1 MILIILIHFFQLLS
15 GIYTEHLEL
24 TGEKKKMALA
34 ISPRR
39 MGMLQR
45 LGLPLQLVLYISV
58 FVGCD
63 RLVNWLH
70 LPLPAN
76 IVGMLLMLVLIVTRI
91 VPLGWVKAGSNWLLA
106 EMLLFFIPAV
116 VAVVNYGDLL
126 RIEGWRIFLVIA
138 ISTLLVLASTALV
151 VDRVYRFEVARAAR
165 KQGNNA

>member
-1 MILIILIHFFQLLS
+1 
-15 GIYTEHLEL
+15 
-24 TGEKKKMALA
+24 MALA

-63 RLVNWLH
+63 HLVNWLH

-151 VDRVYRFEVARAAR
+151 VDRVYRYEVARAAR